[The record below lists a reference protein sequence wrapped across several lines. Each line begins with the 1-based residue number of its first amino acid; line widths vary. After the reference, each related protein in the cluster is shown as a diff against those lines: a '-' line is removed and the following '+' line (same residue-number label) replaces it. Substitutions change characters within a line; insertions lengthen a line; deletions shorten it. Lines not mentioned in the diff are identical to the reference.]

1 MNKTLREICR
11 LLDERGQLKSPLLRS
26 QAPVQN
32 LSYNSKTVSEGT
44 LFFCKGA
51 HFKPAYLEQAQAL
64 GAVAYVS
71 EQDYELDLPLI
82 QVEDIRLAMPIIA
95 DFFYQ
100 APYQAFHLTGITG
113 TKGKTTTT
121 FYLTKI
127 LDLYQESLGK
137 GPTAYLSSS
146 HYYDGVDQGESH
158 LTTPESLELFYRFNH
173 VRQSAI
179 DFMTMEVSSQALK
192 YHRVAEVPF
201 EVGAFLNISTD
212 HISPSEHPNFE
223 DYFMSKL
230 KLFDQSRLAVINLD
244 ADHIDRIYQRA
255 SNSKTVKEIVT
266 VSTKDEKADYLAKNI
281 VSGADQQH
289 FVLHAPDF
297 EGEIRMKML
306 GRFNVENA
314 LVAIVIARYYQVP
327 YDIIKKA
334 LQEAQTEGRM
344 EVYHSTDKRIHA
356 IVDFAH
362 NKLSLEK
369 LFEASQQ
376 MYPKAHSIVVFGSAG
391 DKAISRRKDLGEVAA
406 QYADEIILTMDD
418 PGTESVGK
426 ICQEINRPIQAA
438 KRQAEII
445 PNRPQAIAYAFQQA
459 SAYDGEVVVLIAGK
473 GDEDTMK
480 INGVDQAYPTDRYYV
495 KQALEEISK
504 Q

>member
-1 MNKTLREICR
+1 MKKTLREICR
-11 LLDERGQLKSPLLRS
+11 LLDERGQLKSPLLTS
-26 QAPVQN
+26 QASVQN
-32 LSYNSKTVSEGT
+32 LSYNSKAVSEGT

-64 GAVAYVS
+64 GAIAYVS
-71 EQDYELDLPLI
+71 EQDYGLNLPLI

-137 GPTAYLSSS
+137 QPTAYLSSS
-146 HYYDGVDQGESH
+146 SYYDGVDQGESH

-173 VRQSAI
+173 VRESAI

-230 KLFDQSRLAVINLD
+230 KLFDQSQLAVINLD

-255 SNSKTVKEIVT
+255 SDSKTVKKIVT
-266 VSTKDEKADYLAKNI
+266 VSTKNEQADYLAKDI
-281 VSGADQQH
+281 VSGPDQQR
-289 FVLHAPDF
+289 FSLHAPDF
-297 EGEIRMKML
+297 DGEIRMKML

-314 LVAIVIARYYQVP
+314 LVAIAIARYYQVP
-327 YDIIKKA
+327 YDTIKKA
-334 LQEAQTEGRM
+334 
-344 EVYHSTDKRIHA
+344 
-356 IVDFAH
+356 
-362 NKLSLEK
+362 
-369 LFEASQQ
+369 
-376 MYPKAHSIVVFGSAG
+376 
-391 DKAISRRKDLGEVAA
+391 
-406 QYADEIILTMDD
+406 
-418 PGTESVGK
+418 
-426 ICQEINRPIQAA
+426 
-438 KRQAEII
+438 
-445 PNRPQAIAYAFQQA
+445 
-459 SAYDGEVVVLIAGK
+459 
-473 GDEDTMK
+473 
-480 INGVDQAYPTDRYYV
+480 
-495 KQALEEISK
+495 
-504 Q
+504 